1 MIARHAPV
9 SGRAD
14 IGLVLVHGRGAS
26 AASILDLARA
36 VALPDLIAVAPEA
49 PGLSW
54 WPTSFLAPMAQ
65 MQEPLET
72 ALAAVQEAV
81 GVLEA
86 EGLPRSRIALAGF
99 SQGAC
104 LALEYAVRRGGG
116 LHSVTSFSGGLIGT
130 ADASAIGDPALQ
142 GFAPKRFDY
151 RMPLAGMP
159 VHLSVHE
166 QDPHIPL
173 LRVRETAVVLDR
185 LGARVTSRLLP
196 GAGHGLDKAGVAALQ
211 ARLRA

>member
-1 MIARHAPV
+1 MMARHAPA
-9 SGRAD
+9 SGRAA

-36 VALPDLIAVAPEA
+36 VALPDLVAVAPEA

-65 MQEPLET
+65 MQEPLEA
-72 ALAAVQEAV
+72 ALEAMDAAVA
-81 GVLEA
+81 GLEA
-86 EGLPRSRIALAGF
+86 EGLPRDRIALAGF

-104 LALEYAVRRGGG
+104 LALEFAVRRGQG

-130 ADASAIGDPALQ
+130 ADASAAGDPALQ

-151 RMPLAGMP
+151 RTPLAGMP

-166 QDPHIPL
+166 QDPHIPM

-185 LGARVTSRLLP
+185 LGAQVTSRIIP
-196 GAGHGLDKAGVAALQ
+196 GAGHGLDQASVAALQ
-211 ARLRA
+211 ARLRG